1 MKENDIAGILTS
13 TRTIALVGA
22 SDKPDRP
29 SYRVMKYLLDQGYH
43 VIPVSPKVA
52 GKTLLGQQGYAT
64 LADVPE
70 KVDMVDVFRNSE
82 AAWGVAQEAIA
93 IGAKTLWLQLGVINE
108 QAAVLAREAG
118 LNVVMEDDD
127 GQPIHTYLAE
137 AQLSS
142 ETRDEHPEQPSL
154 DELAKT
160 IRQQLQAPRL
170 RN

>member
-64 LADVPE
+64 LAEVPE
-70 KVDMVDVFRNSE
+70 KIDMVDVFRNSE
-82 AAWGVAQEAIA
+82 AAWGLLR
-93 IGAKTLWLQLGVINE
+93 KRSP
-108 QAAVLAREAG
+108 LARKRYG
-118 LNVVMEDDD
+118 CS
-127 GQPIHTYLAE
+127 LA
-137 AQLSS
+137 
-142 ETRDEHPEQPSL
+142 SL
-154 DELAKT
+154 MS
-160 IRQQLQAPRL
+160 RL
-170 RN
+170 RSWRVKPGSMW